1 VRGGGTIQV
10 HSAGLAANTVVSSG
24 GTATVLN
31 GGTARSTKLTG
42 AGATLAVSSGG
53 VASATIISSGGSEHV
68 SGGGIDRLSVISSG
82 GAEFIQSAG
91 IVSGTTIISGAK
103 LTVSSGGVIQSGLTV
118 SGGTAVISGTMAAGQ
133 KVEFGGAGG
142 DLALYNLPSFAAQIG
157 GFGASDKF
165 DLGGFAYGAGE
176 TRSFTEAAS
185 HASGTLKVVDGA
197 KSASLTLLGSYVS
210 GDFALSTDGAGGTF
224 VKFV

>member
-1 VRGGGTIQV
+1 
-10 HSAGLAANTVVSSG
+10 VVSSG

-31 GGTARSTKLTG
+31 GGTTRSTRLTG
-42 AGATLAVSSGG
+42 VGAALLVSSGG
-53 VASATIISSGGSEHV
+53 VASGTTISSGGVEHV
-68 SGGGIDRLSVISSG
+68 SGGGTDRLSIISSG

-91 IVSGTTIISGAK
+91 IVSGTTLISGAR
-103 LTVSSGGVIQSGLTV
+103 LSVSSGGLIQAGLSI

-133 KVEFGGAGG
+133 KVGFGGTGG
-142 DLALYNLPSFAAQIG
+142 DLALYNLGAFAAQIS
-157 GFGASDKF
+157 GFATGDEF

-176 TRSFTEAAS
+176 TRGFTEAAS
-185 HASGTLKVVDGA
+185 HTSGTLKVVDGA
-197 KSASLTLLGSYVS
+197 RSASLTLLGSYVS